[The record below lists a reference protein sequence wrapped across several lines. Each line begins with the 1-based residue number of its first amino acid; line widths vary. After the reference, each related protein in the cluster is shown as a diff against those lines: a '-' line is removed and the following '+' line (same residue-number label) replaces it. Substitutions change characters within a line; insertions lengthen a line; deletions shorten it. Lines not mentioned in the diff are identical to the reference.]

1 MNHTVALPGSM
12 IWMGIRL
19 SSGSRPQSPKGPSTA
34 LTQSVFCSYGP
45 VVVEWP
51 EMLCAWSSQYPH
63 RPIPPDQSRSV
74 YRSSAA
80 PAVLQRAPYCR
91 ATFAIT
97 TNGSGQVEKA
107 PALDFVERIVR
118 IGDRRKR
125 NDVFRFQASDRKLAT
140 LKPAAFSHELFQR
153 GYLFPTAGIAKA
165 DFPRVT
171 ARLLPRSITR

>member
-45 VVVEWP
+45 IVIEWP

-74 YRSSAA
+74 YRSRSQMVLRGLSALLA
-80 PAVLQRAPYCR
+80 PTLTHRIASHLDAMGVMYEPVEDA
-91 ATFAIT
+91 
-97 TNGSGQVEKA
+97 GGQ
-107 PALDFVERIVR
+107 
-118 IGDRRKR
+118 
-125 NDVFRFQASDRKLAT
+125 
-140 LKPAAFSHELFQR
+140 
-153 GYLFPTAGIAKA
+153 
-165 DFPRVT
+165 
-171 ARLLPRSITR
+171 